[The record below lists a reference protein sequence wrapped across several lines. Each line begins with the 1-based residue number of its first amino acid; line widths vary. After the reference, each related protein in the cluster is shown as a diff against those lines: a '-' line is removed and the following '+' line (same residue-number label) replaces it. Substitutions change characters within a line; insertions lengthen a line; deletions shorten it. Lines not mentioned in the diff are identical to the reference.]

1 MEKHIMLAFVSP
13 VSKNFADNEI
23 IYPDIQGKQYAAIQ
37 TNESAIVYIERM
49 LNAQKNSLSKIFL
62 IASDFVKKNN
72 VPPNKFVNDVP
83 HLEFLKLRV
92 AKECPQLDGKFS
104 VQDYLDGVTALKD
117 NILQTAEIADAV
129 MKFAQENFKDKITV
143 HADMTGGFRHAS
155 MLMLSII
162 QLLKYRGLEI
172 GEILYSD
179 PAAKKVY
186 RANEIQR
193 MFSLITGADEFVNFG
208 SVKALQDYFG
218 TPPPPAV
225 NDLLNAMNR
234 FSDAIKICRTSAIEI
249 ELAKLGGHIKDFRKH
264 SYKDLRSELF
274 AKIIDRIEREYGD
287 LISGQASRIEIIRW
301 CMDKGFWQQ
310 AMTLCTEW
318 LPEEF
323 VTRKIC
329 VPKIP
334 NFDKYCESKCN
345 DASKTW
351 QQYFII
357 NFSIEGFFD
366 NLRKALRKGDINFPK
381 LEKFWDEYK
390 RGQSDFERCGN
401 REITVNAFK
410 KNFPCLAAALQ
421 MIYDERNKDSS
432 YISFGRFYQKLIYAK
447 IPEFI
452 AKELP
457 NDALSKL
464 FKIEREEPAPVRN
477 WETREQDY
485 RKLFGAKIIDLQPD
499 PATALKSLKYYYDI
513 RRERNNINH
522 AAVHSTKPVSELRT
536 LIDDCLAALEKMPV
550 S

>member
-13 VSKNFADNEI
+13 VSPNFADREI
-23 IYPDIQGKQYAAIQ
+23 IYPDIQGRQYAAIQ
-37 TNESAIVYIERM
+37 TNESAIVYVERM
-49 LNAQKNSLSKIFL
+49 LGGQKNSLSKIFL
-62 IASDFVKKNN
+62 IASDFVRKNP
-72 VPPNKFVNDVP
+72 VPTNKFVNDVP

-92 AKECPQLDGKFS
+92 VKECPQLDGKFS

-129 MKFAQENFKDKITV
+129 MNFAQENPKDKITV

-179 PAAKKVY
+179 PAAKKVN

-234 FSDAIKICRTSAIEI
+234 FSDAIKICRTSAIEH
-249 ELAKLGGHIKDFRKH
+249 ELKSLGQYIKKFREH

-274 AKIIDRIEREYGD
+274 AKIINTIEREYGD
-287 LISGQASRIEIIRW
+287 LLSENPSRIKIIRW
-301 CMDKGFWQQ
+301 CMDKRFWQQ

-329 VPKIP
+329 APKIP
-334 NFDKYCESKCN
+334 NFDKFCESKWN

-357 NFSIEGFFD
+357 NFSIKDFCD
-366 NLRKALRKGDINFPK
+366 NLREALRKGDINFPK
-381 LEKFWDEYK
+381 PENFWDEYK

-401 REITVNAFK
+401 RGITVNEFRK
-410 KNFPCLAAALQ
+410 KFPCLAAALQ
-421 MIYDERNKDSS
+421 MIYDERNKDSN
-432 YISFGRFYQKLIYAK
+432 YISFVRFCQKFIYAK
-447 IPEFI
+447 IPESI

-457 NDALSKL
+457 NAALSRL
-464 FKIEREEPAPVRN
+464 FKIEYEEPAPVKN

-499 PATALKSLKYYYDI
+499 PATALKSLKYYYEI
-513 RRERNNINH
+513 RRERNQINH
-522 AAVHSTKPVSELRT
+522 AAAHSAKPISELRT
-536 LIDDCLAALEKMPV
+536 LINDCLAALEKMPV